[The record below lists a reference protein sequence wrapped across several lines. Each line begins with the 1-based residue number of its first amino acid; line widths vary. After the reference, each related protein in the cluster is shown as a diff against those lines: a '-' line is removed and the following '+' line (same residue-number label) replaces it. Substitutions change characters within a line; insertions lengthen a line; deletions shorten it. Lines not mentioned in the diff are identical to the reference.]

1 MNENDVV
8 VTAVTTQGNQLVS
21 ILSQFVKLTDTESDI
36 SKHLRVGVDDG
47 KKRESGKLTMAEYI
61 EREAL
66 YKEVTEKYHDINGG
80 QYPFNVVAYDMAQL
94 VKSAPTA
101 DVVEVVHGEWVN
113 YKAVHYKCSICGNRV
128 GGKIT
133 KYCSECGAKMGGERR
148 SENENT

>member
-1 MNENDVV
+1 
-8 VTAVTTQGNQLVS
+8 
-21 ILSQFVKLTDTESDI
+21 
-36 SKHLRVGVDDG
+36 
-47 KKRESGKLTMAEYI
+47 MAEYI

-101 DVVEVVHGEWVN
+101 DVVEVVRCSKCKHWGGVTFGFICRKFSGEN
-113 YKAVHYKCSICGNRV
+113 TKICMHADDFCSC
-128 GGKIT
+128 
-133 KYCSECGAKMGGERR
+133 GERR